1 MNSCIFYDAD
11 SKMIKCFD
19 TPETLGME
27 QDDQLEVYQVQNGG
41 NGNSVV
47 GKGKP
52 GKPTG

>member
-1 MNSCIFYDAD
+1 
-11 SKMIKCFD
+11 MIKCFD

-27 QDDQLEVYQVQNGG
+27 HDDQLEVYQVQNGG

-52 GKPTG
+52 GKPTE